1 VAQMASD
8 LSTSASPVAVS
19 ACAGACGISN
29 LTLTLHGAAAALLEI
44 LRQAVDTR
52 KTALVEV
59 ALDLIQRLIAH
70 QALQVVLHWGAN
82 LPNVADAMGVSCPGK
97 MVSSKSM
104 MQHSEFGD

>member
-1 VAQMASD
+1 MPSQLISLRKNLVCSGADGFRFEHICLAS
-8 LSTSASPVAVS
+8 SCQRVCWSWWY
-19 ACAGACGISN
+19 ISN

-70 QALQVVLHWGAN
+70 QALQVNPTLGRQSAQ
-82 LPNVADAMGVSCPGK
+82 CC
-97 MVSSKSM
+97 
-104 MQHSEFGD
+104 